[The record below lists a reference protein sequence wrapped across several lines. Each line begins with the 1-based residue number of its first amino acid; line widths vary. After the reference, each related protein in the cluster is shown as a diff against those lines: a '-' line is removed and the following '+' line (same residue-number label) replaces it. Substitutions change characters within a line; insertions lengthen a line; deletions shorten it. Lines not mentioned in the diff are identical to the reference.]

1 MDCEICN
8 VWLSSLRRLVS
19 DKKYLILILILLSS
33 VSIFV
38 GVSNFSIID
47 IIQGD
52 EKALAIL
59 IQSRIPRL
67 IALILAAFGMTISG
81 LIMQQ
86 LAQNKFVS
94 PTTATTIDGAKLGI
108 LIAMLFFGGTMSGKI
123 IFGFGFSMLTTS
135 LFIFFIAKIKVKN
148 VIFVPLIGMMLG
160 GIIDAI
166 TTLIA
171 YQTDQIQ
178 NVNTWL
184 QGSMTSILK
193 GNYEMLYVIIPFLIL
208 AFVFANRFT
217 IVGLGEDF
225 SKNLGLN
232 YQAILNVGLMIV
244 SVITALVIII
254 IGSIPF
260 LGLIV
265 PNIMSIYRGDN
276 IKNSLWETALLGAI
290 FLLVCDLIG
299 RIIIFPYEIPIS
311 LTVGTIG
318 SALFLYLLFRRDKA

>member
-1 MDCEICN
+1 M
-8 VWLSSLRRLVS
+8 
-19 DKKYLILILILLSS
+19 LSS